1 MVTTRAADRSSM
13 SPHKQLQSH
22 RPAAAGMQ
30 PDFARSSQTH
40 QGCSAVHQPDS
51 ESASTSPRELGAAAA
66 AAETTSSPVSQPEVM
81 LPGSRRRAL
90 ADLQSHAGTIQPLDG
105 TAGSR
110 KQSQDSH
117 WERLEGRSTSS
128 TPASGSLP
136 GIRKRGK
143 GACPDLRASI
153 SLVSPR
159 HQTHESHHKSTAL

>member
-90 ADLQSHAGTIQPLDG
+90 ADLQSHARTTQPLDG
-105 TAGSR
+105 SR
-110 KQSQDSH
+110 KQPQGSH
-117 WERLEGRSTSS
+117 WERHEGRNTGS